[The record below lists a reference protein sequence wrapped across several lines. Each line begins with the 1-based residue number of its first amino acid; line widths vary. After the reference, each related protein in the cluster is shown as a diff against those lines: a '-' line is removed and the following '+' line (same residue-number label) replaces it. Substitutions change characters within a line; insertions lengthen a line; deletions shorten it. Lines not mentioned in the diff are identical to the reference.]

1 MGRQKRKPKRIQYET
16 LISWFVLVSVLDIVL
31 TFLILRYSAEGRT
44 RSTLI
49 EGNPI
54 ARWILQHAGFAGM
67 AVFKLL
73 ITGFVCVIAEV
84 VGQHRPV
91 LGARLLRVG
100 TLIVAAV
107 VVYSVLLLSGNVNLP
122 YLNGWC

>member
-1 MGRQKRKPKRIQYET
+1 MGRRSRQPKRIQYET

-31 TFLILRYSAEGRT
+31 TFLILRYSAQGRT

-54 ARWILQHAGFAGM
+54 ARWILHHTGFTGM

-73 ITGFVCVIAEV
+73 ITGFVCVIAEA
-84 VGQHRPV
+84 VGQQRPG
-91 LGARLLRVG
+91 LGAGLLRIG

-122 YLNGWC
+122 YLNGWR